1 MGIINVC
8 YYDHYYYYKYILEQ
22 HQMLNSISANQAET

>member
-1 MGIINVC
+1 MGITNVC

>member
-1 MGIINVC
+1 MGIINVY